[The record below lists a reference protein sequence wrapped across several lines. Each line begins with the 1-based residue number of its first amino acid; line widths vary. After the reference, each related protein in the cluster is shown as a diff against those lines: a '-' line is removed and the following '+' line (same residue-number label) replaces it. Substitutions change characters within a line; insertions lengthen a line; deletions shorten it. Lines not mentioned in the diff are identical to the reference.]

1 MWYNIIKERQVIKMR
16 KPRLN
21 ENTMA
26 KLEIYGHAECGKYYY
41 ELADYIDKEGNRY
54 TELERTNLKTGDIET
69 FDWGKYTKEA

>member
-1 MWYNIIKERQVIKMR
+1 MR

-21 ENTMA
+21 ENTIA
-26 KLEIYGHAECGKYYY
+26 KLEIYGYAKSGKYYY

-69 FDWGKYTKEA
+69 SNWEKYTKEA

>member
-26 KLEIYGHAECGKYYY
+26 KLEIYGRAECGKYYY
-41 ELADYIDKEGNRY
+41 ELVDYIDKEGNRY

-69 FDWGKYTKEA
+69 FDW